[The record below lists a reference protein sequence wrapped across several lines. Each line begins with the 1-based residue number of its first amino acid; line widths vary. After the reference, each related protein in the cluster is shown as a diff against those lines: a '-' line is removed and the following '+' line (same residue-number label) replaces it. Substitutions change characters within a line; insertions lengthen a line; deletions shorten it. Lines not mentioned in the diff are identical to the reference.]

1 MTTKEAPSYTEDL
14 PKPILASVF
23 RGFGWLSLIVC
34 IITFIILIRTAG
46 NWSDAMGFIYVVF
59 AAGFSSVIF
68 FGIAQMIHKIALI
81 EFHASKQKS
90 DAILHS
96 LHKIESHLEALR
108 NNKNIT

>member
-1 MTTKEAPSYTEDL
+1 MTTKEAPSFTEDL

-23 RGFGWLSLIVC
+23 RAFGWLSLIAC
-34 IITFIILIRTAG
+34 LITSVILIRTVD
-46 NWSDAMGFIYVVF
+46 NWFAAMGFIYALC
-59 AAGFSSVIF
+59 AAAFSSVIF

-90 DAILHS
+90 DAILQS

>member
-1 MTTKEAPSYTEDL
+1 MTTKESPSFTEDL

-23 RGFGWLSLIVC
+23 RAYGWLSLIVC
-34 IITFIILIRTAG
+34 VITSVILHRTAG
-46 NWSDAMGFIYVVF
+46 NWADAMGFIYVVF

-81 EFHASKQKS
+81 SFHASKQKS

-96 LHKIESHLEALR
+96 LHNIESHPEALR
-108 NNKNIT
+108 NNKNIN

>member
-1 MTTKEAPSYTEDL
+1 MTTKNSPSFTEDL

-23 RGFGWLSLIVC
+23 RAFGWLSLIAC

-46 NWSDAMGFIYVVF
+46 NWSGALGFIYVVF

-68 FGIAQMIHKIALI
+68 FGVAQMIHKIALI

-90 DAILHS
+90 DAILDS
-96 LHKIESHLEALR
+96 LHKIESHLEALH
-108 NNKNIT
+108 NNRNIT